1 MLRDTPRRAPGHRFI
16 GRLASICAAGLFLV
30 PIGCKFT
37 MPMDRYLRNSPPVP
51 GPLSSGLTPPLYV
64 TYPPGSGDDDSGVK
78 RVSYR
83 TTTSEAAS
91 PVPNPLPSLSSVE
104 QVTPVDFDVVM
115 RRTFENNGDLLAARE
130 RVRESESALAAAV
143 RSHMPQ
149 GMRKDTFK
157 TPVAEATVWRRR
169 VELRKVENEKLLD
182 AANTYFDWLA
192 AKRGESV
199 ARDLIQLDEK
209 LLGRA
214 RKLVELGEKPAQ
226 VMVESAETA
235 LEGHRQAL
243 TNARRLGQ
251 SAATKLA
258 LLMGLS
264 GGTIGTTDKL
274 SPRDRV
280 EVSGDV
286 EEMVQRAQANG
297 PGVRELQGL
306 IASIQQG
313 IDRARF
319 AQRIC
324 AMSESSRVCG
334 FALVHAPLTC
344 GRLQM
349 AQSELQQARLAL
361 NELQGKLRAG
371 VEEAHAS
378 IISGREQI
386 VHAAAAIKHAAETY
400 RLMDLR
406 LSMENPDAW
415 ARNHTY
421 NGVLSAIQQVSQAHV
436 QFVKAVAEYQRA
448 QARLSL
454 FLGTYSEA
462 PVHAR

>member
-16 GRLASICAAGLFLV
+16 GRLASIFAAGLFLM
-30 PIGCKFT
+30 PTGCKFT
-37 MPMDRYLRNSPPVP
+37 MPMDRYLLNSPPVP
-51 GPLSSGLTPPLYV
+51 GPLSSGWTPPLNV
-64 TYPPGSGDDDSGVK
+64 TRPPGSEADDSGVK
-78 RVSYR
+78 PVSYR
-83 TTTSEAAS
+83 TSTPETPS
-91 PVPNPLPSLSSVE
+91 PIPDPLPPLSSVE
-104 QVTPVDFDVVM
+104 RVTPVDFDVVM
-115 RRTFENNGDLLAARE
+115 RRTFENNGDVLVARE

-143 RSHMPQ
+143 RSHIPQ

-157 TPVAEATVWRRR
+157 KPVAEATVWHRRA
-169 VELRKVENEKLLD
+169 ELRKVENEKLLD

-214 RKLVELGEKPAQ
+214 RKLVELGERPAQ

-243 TNARRLGQ
+243 TNAHRLGQ

-258 LLMGLS
+258 LLMGLH

-274 SPRDRV
+274 SPTDRV
-280 EVSGDV
+280 EASGEL
-286 EEMVQRAQANG
+286 EEMVHRSQSTG
-297 PGVRELQGL
+297 PGVLELQGL

-313 IDRARF
+313 IEHARF
-319 AQRIC
+319 AQRLC
-324 AMSESSRVCG
+324 AMSEASRVCG
-334 FALVHAPLTC
+334 YSLVHAPLTC

-378 IISGREQI
+378 ILSGREQI
-386 VHAAAAIKHAAETY
+386 VHAAATIKHAVETY

-421 NGVLSAIQQVSQAHV
+421 NGVLTAIQQVSQAQV
-436 QFVKAVAEYQRA
+436 QFLKAVAEYEKT
-448 QARLSL
+448 QARLLL
-454 FLGTYSEA
+454 FLGTYSE
-462 PVHAR
+462 PPIHAR